1 MSEFYMTLLS
11 ISEEYNVSA
20 AEILYP
26 VSMPDIVNTFS
37 DSFKPTVSILFNID
51 IPQNF
56 AMTHNGNYN
65 FLASLVQY

>member
-51 IPQNF
+51 IPQI
-56 AMTHNGNYN
+56 
-65 FLASLVQY
+65 LQ